1 MQHVTWC
8 SLIAHSPRQTRGTR
22 LPRCC
27 LTQALR
33 LYRKTS
39 RNTVGSVGSN
49 KRATSGAL
57 HFGPSL
63 RAAQR
68 SLVRVRSNRLK
79 IIMARRTA
87 RARRLASP
95 RRPLQAP
102 RPPHLR
108 GDGASLLVGHRLGA
122 GRSIKDGIRRL
133 GAGQTHR
140 LCAGQTHRLCAGNGK
155 SQMRHTSN
163 SNECHFAF
171 ARHFN

>member
-1 MQHVTWC
+1 MRERRQHVTWC
-8 SLIAHSPRQTRGTR
+8 SLIAHSPRRTRGTR

-33 LYRKTS
+33 LFRKAS

-63 RAAQR
+63 RAAQQI
-68 SLVRVRSNRLK
+68 LVRVRSNRLK
-79 IIMARRTA
+79 VIMTRRTA
-87 RARRLASP
+87 RASRSAAP
-95 RRPLQAP
+95 CRPLQAP
-102 RPPHLR
+102 RQPHLR
-108 GDGASLLVGHRLGA
+108 GDGGGLLVGHRLGA
-122 GRSIKDGIRRL
+122 GRSIEDGIR
-133 GAGQTHR
+133 R

-163 SNECHFAF
+163 SNDCTSHS
-171 ARHFN
+171 RDPRTLR